1 MSYFKLITRIFYF
14 DNYQSKF
21 NIISLLPL
29 LGSVIGIFV
38 FILTFSIMEGIE
50 NDMERKISILIPKNK
65 LYLDKIESNKI
76 KIIENIFNKN
86 DIEYFIFEENKFLF
100 NNNNNFKVFNLII
113 VDNLDKLIKSKYEK
127 YVDSFENKSLKFIAG
142 KNLIDNFSNQIEIIS
157 TTDINIFTGTPKF
170 YKLNIDGLIDFDFM
184 DFDNNY
190 AFIKKDYAIQ
200 KNIKSKS
207 KNKYFFIDND
217 INNNVLS
224 LIKEIEDDIFIS
236 HWKDEYANLF
246 SSIMIEKYLYSLF
259 GLLIILISNFTF
271 IIITSTTLI
280 NKLKEVGILEVIG
293 FDIFMINKLIL
304 TFSITQNIISIILGI
319 LLSKLFFMFNFR
331 YDLFG
336 KIFNSIFFIDSIFII
351 SYENIMLVSIFS
363 FISIIL
369 ASLYPIFMIKKIDIK
384 DKLNYLN

>member
-127 YVDSFENKSLKFIAG
+127 YVDRFENKSLKFITG

-224 LIKEIEDDIFIS
+224 LIKEIEDDIVIS

-246 SSIMIEKYLYSLF
+246 SSILIEKYLYSLF

-293 FDIFMINKLIL
+293 FDTFMINKLIL

-351 SYENIMLVSIFS
+351 SCENIMLVSIFS